1 MLEAA
6 IVAARLL
13 QYSGAAV
20 LFGTALFCAF
30 ALPPR
35 TLLPG
40 ARALVASGA
49 LVLCLASLG
58 LIAAQA
64 SLFAG
69 SFHDGLTRE
78 ALAAVATEM
87 DLGKAALVRSA
98 VAAIAFVLVLL
109 FASPR
114 KPRWLA
120 VAGLGA
126 VAAASLA
133 WLGHAGASV
142 GPLAPWR
149 LVADVVHVLA
159 ACAWI
164 GALPGFLLLA
174 RAGSRDHG
182 RRLLHRALA
191 GFAGTGS
198 VLVALLLMTG
208 LANALFLIGPDHVVD
223 VWATDYGRALA
234 AKLALFAAMLLLAA
248 NNRWRL
254 TPALARLPGPAAAG
268 ALRRSI
274 ALEGLA
280 GIGVLA
286 AVAWLGTLP
295 PPALV

>member
-1 MLEAA
+1 VLEAA
-6 IVAARLL
+6 VVAARLL
-13 QYSGAAV
+13 QYSGAAI
-20 LFGTALFCAF
+20 LFGSSLFCAF

-40 ARALVASGA
+40 ARALVAGGA
-49 LVLCLASLG
+49 LMLCFASLG
-58 LIAAQA
+58 LIGAQA

-78 ALAAVATEM
+78 ALGAVASEM
-87 DLGKAALVRSA
+87 DLGRAALVRAA
-98 VAAIAFVLVLL
+98 VAAIAFVAALS
-109 FASPR
+109 ASPR
-114 KPRWLA
+114 RPRWLA
-120 VAGLGA
+120 LAGLGA

-133 WLGHAGASV
+133 WLGHAAASE
-142 GPLAPWR
+142 GPLAPWQ
-149 LVADVVHVLA
+149 LIADVVHVLA

-164 GALPGFLLLA
+164 GALAGFLLLA

-182 RRLLHRALA
+182 RRLLYRALA
-191 GFAGTGS
+191 GFAGAGS

-208 LANALFLIGPDHVVD
+208 LANALFLVGPDHLGD

-234 AKLALFAAMLLLAA
+234 IKLALFAVMLLLAA

-274 ALEGLA
+274 AIEALA
-280 GIGVLA
+280 GFGVLG

>member
-1 MLEAA
+1 VLEAA

-13 QYSGAAV
+13 QYGGAAV
-20 LFGTALFCAF
+20 LFGSSLFCVM

-35 TLLPG
+35 TVLPG
-40 ARALVASGA
+40 ARALVAVGA

-58 LIAAQA
+58 LVWAQA

-69 SFHDGLTRE
+69 SFGAGLTGE
-78 ALAAVATEM
+78 ALGAVAGTM
-87 DLGKAALVRSA
+87 DLGKAALVRAA
-98 VAAIAFVLVLL
+98 VAATALVMVL
-109 FASPR
+109 FAPVR
-114 KPRWLA
+114 RTAWMPI
-120 VAGLGA
+120 AGLGA
-126 VAAASLA
+126 VASASLA
-133 WLGHAGASV
+133 WLGHAGASE
-142 GPLAPWR
+142 GPLAPWQ
-149 LVADVVHVLA
+149 LIADVVHVLA

-164 GALPGFLLLA
+164 GALPGFVLLA

-191 GFAGTGS
+191 GFAGTCS
-198 VLVALLLMTG
+198 VLVALLVMTG
-208 LANALFLIGPDHVVD
+208 LANALFLVGPDHLGD

-234 AKLALFAAMLLLAA
+234 AKLMLFAAMLLLAA

-274 ALEGLA
+274 AFEALA
-280 GIGVLA
+280 GFGVLA

-295 PPALV
+295 PPALG

>member
-1 MLEAA
+1 VLEAA

-87 DLGKAALVRSA
+87 DLGKAALVRAA
-98 VAAIAFVLVLL
+98 VAAIAFAVVVS
-109 FASPR
+109 ASAR

-142 GPLAPWR
+142 GPLAPWQ
-149 LVADVVHVLA
+149 LLADVVHVLA

-274 ALEGLA
+274 ALEALA
-280 GIGVLA
+280 GFAVLA